1 MPKKVIN
8 NLNAISQIRKSIH
21 CTKNVQFP
29 ANLVTFTEEIL
40 NGKLHVLCSDWSER
54 CLRLLLNQTDKK
66 SENLSMEVKRFRILA
81 LKFFKTL
88 NRLSPKFATYT
99 FIISPTHIIKDTT
112 YVLTIETH
120 QNMETI
126 ALEPLGHI
134 YPAGNYMFKVNNRNT
149 RTRCEICS
157 KLTIKTPERR

>member
-8 NLNAISQIRKSIH
+8 NLNAISQIRKYIH

-99 FIISPTHIIKDTT
+99 FYHLPNSYHKRYNL
-112 YVLTIETH
+112 YVD
-120 QNMETI
+120 
-126 ALEPLGHI
+126 
-134 YPAGNYMFKVNNRNT
+134 NRNT
-149 RTRCEICS
+149 SKYGNNSLRTLGAHIPSRQLHVQS
-157 KLTIKTPERR
+157 